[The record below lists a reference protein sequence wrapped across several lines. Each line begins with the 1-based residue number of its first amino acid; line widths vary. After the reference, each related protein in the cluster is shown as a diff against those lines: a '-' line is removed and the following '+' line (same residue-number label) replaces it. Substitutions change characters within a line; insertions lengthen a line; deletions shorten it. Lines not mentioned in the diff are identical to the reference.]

1 MKKYIS
7 ALALFAVTFS
17 IGFSLYNS
25 EESEYQSLRNPAAVQ
40 ASYDFSHLS
49 GPKLESALKDRIL
62 AGLHFEKR
70 PENTKIQLGHFVFIN
85 DKGQR
90 VFGCEQYQEVTL
102 TFEAEGAS
110 VAGAKPR
117 MEVRGVCHQ
126 SPDMTKISS
135 LFIPVNQILSE
146 IPTDSEFS
154 FNDAGEV
161 SIRFVN
167 LADEWPRLWLL
178 KQVQLSGPAQSQLL
192 IESDEVAQVLGH
204 PVVLKF

>member
-7 ALALFAVTFS
+7 AFALFAVTFS

-40 ASYDFSHLS
+40 SSYDFSHLS
-49 GPKLESALKDRIL
+49 GAKLENALKDRIL

-70 PENTKIQLGHFVFIN
+70 PENTKIQLGHFVFVN
-85 DKGQR
+85 DQGQR
-90 VFGCEQYQEVTL
+90 VFGCEQFQEVTL

-117 MEVRGVCHQ
+117 MEVKGLCQQ
-126 SPDMTKISS
+126 SNDMTKISS
-135 LFIPVNQILSE
+135 LFIPVNQILNE
-146 IPTDSEFS
+146 TPTDSEFS
-154 FNDAGEV
+154 YNGESEV

-178 KQVQLSGPAQSQLL
+178 KQVSFNGAKQSKLV